1 MLLFCFWPPQ
11 RWRERELITVVAVVV
26 SPHAWTPTLVDGAP
40 APPAAPPPPPPPPPA
55 VGLSCA
61 TAMPP
66 AVAARAVAPKAATSA
81 LRVLILFL
89 AFLRMN
95 LDPEPSSGR

>member
-11 RWRERELITVVAVVV
+11 RERERAVITVVPVAVL
-26 SPHAWTPTLVDGAP
+26 PQAFTPTLVDGAP
-40 APPAAPPPPPPPPPA
+40 GPPAAPPPPPPPPPA

-66 AVAARAVAPKAATSA
+66 AVAARAVAPKAAMIA
-81 LRVLILFL
+81 FRVFISSPFSGFL
-89 AFLRMN
+89 LSDADRA
-95 LDPEPSSGR
+95 